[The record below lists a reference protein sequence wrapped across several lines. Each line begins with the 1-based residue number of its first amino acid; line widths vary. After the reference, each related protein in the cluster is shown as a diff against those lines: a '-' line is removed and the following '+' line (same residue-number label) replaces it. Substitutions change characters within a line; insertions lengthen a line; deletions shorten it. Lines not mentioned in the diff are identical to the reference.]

1 MPFTSIN
8 RAVEEAITDYLVS
21 YCSSSLGAL
30 NMTAS
35 FYTGLGNVADL
46 QAPAVMT
53 SVIDAKTLLPD
64 MNTKIGDM
72 MVAIEVKEM
81 TADTPSGSLG
91 LLALT
96 VYNAMVA
103 PDVVSK
109 IKSTNSWGFSPFGVY
124 EADLPK
130 EFRHEDAIY
139 NTTIF
144 RVVGAITGSA

>member
-1 MPFTSIN
+1 MFTSIN

-35 FYTGLGNVADL
+35 FYTGLGNVEDL

-64 MNTKIGDM
+64 LNMKIGDM
-72 MVAIEVKEM
+72 MVAIVTKEM
-81 TADTPSGSLG
+81 AADTPSDNLG
-91 LLALT
+91 MLALA
-96 VYNAMVA
+96 VYNAMLN
-103 PDVVSK
+103 PNVVSN
-109 IKSTNSWGFSPFGVY
+109 IKTTNSWGFSPFGVY

-130 EFRHEDAIY
+130 EERHEDAIY